1 MKTRKYNVN
10 AIAMGVALVLGSSAA
25 AAQPDH
31 PSAALG
37 AVAAAERSSSLPTFD
52 NSELAGLAGV
62 ESALS
67 IIAAK
72 THIDHTFCLGGTPTK
87 PFTYR
92 LAVSAFDT
100 DGRAMIDAGAGNGG
114 ADLFVR
120 LTPSNAEVPV
130 TLGTRVD
137 VTADPLSKI
146 KGATGF
152 SNIINYRGLHHWSLG
167 NYIFNDSAN
176 WTFTDGQNGRLIP
189 YGEVSIKDYYKRIVN
204 GTPSAATCNVD
215 ASVGAQC
222 IRDPESW
229 EFDWGLEKV
238 LKYGYPVTKWTELS
252 WYKRPDGGDGF
263 LKVKKEVVK
272 PGGAVCRIVYT
283 AHSFVDDGA
292 FSYTG
297 TVRVFR
303 PNLNLE

>member
-1 MKTRKYNVN
+1 MKTRKYNLN
-10 AIAMGVALVLGSSAA
+10 AIAMGVALVLGSSAV
-25 AAQPDH
+25 AAQPAH

-37 AVAAAERSSSLPTFD
+37 AVANAERSSSLPTFD

-92 LAVSAFDT
+92 LAVSAFDV
-100 DGRAMIDAGAGNGG
+100 DGRATIDAGAGNGG
-114 ADLFVR
+114 TDLFVR

-137 VTADPLSKI
+137 VVADPDSRI
-146 KGATGF
+146 AGPTGF
-152 SNIINYRGLHHWSLG
+152 SNIARYRGLHHWSLG
-167 NYIFNDSAN
+167 NYIFNDSAD
-176 WTFTDGQNGRLIP
+176 WIFTDGQNGRAIP
-189 YGEVSIKDYYKRIVN
+189 YGEVSIKDYYKRIVS
-204 GTPSAATCNVD
+204 TD
-215 ASVGAQC
+215 AG
-222 IRDPESW
+222 PESW

-238 LKYGYPVTKWTELS
+238 LKYGYPVTKWVELS
-252 WYKRPDGGDGF
+252 WYKRPDGGDGW

-283 AHSFVDDGA
+283 ANSFVDDGA
-292 FSYTG
+292 FSYAG

-303 PNLNLE
+303 AR